1 MIEGIFAVLY
11 VSHMGLTQCY
21 KTVVVCTYFQDSGGR
36 RFGNTQKGISWPILD
51 KFAPNVCADK
61 YGEYKG
67 HKRPIIA
74 LFVYSRWPQHLWE
87 FKMGWPP
94 S

>member
-1 MIEGIFAVLY
+1 MLVDIGNVGVQNSTFWKFTMAAVAVLENAQQ
-11 VSHMGLTQCY
+11 S
-21 KTVVVCTYFQDSGGR
+21 
-36 RFGNTQKGISWPILD
+36 ISWPILD
-51 KFAPNVCADK
+51 KFAPNLCADK

-67 HKRPIIA
+67 HKQPIIA
-74 LFVYSRWPQHLWE
+74 LFVNSRWRQHFLE

>member
-1 MIEGIFAVLY
+1 MHQILY
-11 VSHMGLTQCY
+11 AGRYRQCRVP
-21 KTVVVCTYFQDSGGR
+21 KQHFLEIQDSGGR
-36 RFGNTQKGISWPILD
+36 RCENTQKGIFWPILE
-51 KFAPNVCADK
+51 KFAPNLCADK

-74 LFVYSRWPQHLWE
+74 LSVNSRWRQHFWE
-87 FKMGWPP
+87 LKTGWPP